1 MLTFK
6 KIKKFIVVL
15 GAAVIVG
22 FFSALAI
29 NWHILNTSS
38 SFVFEANENIA
49 SKQTV
54 LILGARVYNDGR
66 MSDILKDR
74 VLTALELYNTK
85 KVEKFLVS
93 GDHGRIGYDE
103 VNTIKAYLLENGVKP
118 EDIFLDH
125 AGFDTYDSIYRAK
138 EIFQVKSLII
148 VTQRFHLPRA
158 VYIAKSLHV
167 DAIGVIADRHIYI
180 MENYNQLRESLARV
194 KAFVDVTI
202 HSKPKF
208 LGKPIPI
215 TGDSKLS
222 WD

>member
-1 MLTFK
+1 MFIFKRFKSFFIILLTG
-6 KIKKFIVVL
+6 IL
-15 GAAVIVG
+15 
-22 FFSALAI
+22 FSLLLFLAI

-38 SFVFEANENIA
+38 SFIFEPNEKIA

-74 VLTALELYNTK
+74 VLTALELYNNK
-85 KVEKFLVS
+85 KVERILVS
-93 GDHGRIGYDE
+93 GDHGQKKYDE
-103 VNTIKAYLLENGVKP
+103 VNTIKEFLLQNEVRP

-138 EIFQVKSLII
+138 AIFNVESLII

-158 VYIAKSLHV
+158 MYIAKSLNL
-167 DAIGVIADRHIYI
+167 DAIGVTADRHVYV
-180 MENYNQLRESLARV
+180 MENYNQLRESFARL
-194 KAFVDVTI
+194 KAFWDVLI
-202 HSKPKF
+202 KAKPKF
-208 LGKPIPI
+208 LGSPIPI